1 MPRLDSSAIRR
12 VTYNPKTQKMN
23 VKFVGTGKQYTYV
36 GVPEDVYDDFI
47 DASSAGQFFND
58 NIKDDYIAVP
68 SEFVSSVRFDRP
80 NEDEFYESTDLME
93 LGLNVLTEQRSQD
106 WLDRLGTKGV
116 IQKDVTKDVS
126 SAILKDTG
134 VDLYPF
140 TTRGQGGLPVK
151 TPGEDPRMLGL
162 RMMQGYDNMV
172 RQPDGS
178 RVYAPPPPNVIPSQR
193 PNPTKYTKLTDLPP
207 GSPHNPGGQGAMP
220 REPFTDVPP
229 TTDPIKYMQQFNKA
243 NPKNLKPTPPTPQMR
258 PSLKESPVAL
268 TMAGFRKLS
277 DMLKNARGMAAD
289 PKYIPREVFRNKG
302 QR

>member
-93 LGLNVLTEQRSQD
+93 LGLSVLTEQVV
-106 WLDRLGTKGV
+106 G
-116 IQKDVTKDVS
+116 DVNS
-126 SAILKDTG
+126 
-134 VDLYPF
+134 F
-140 TTRGQGGLPVK
+140 GGKKVN
-151 TPGEDPRMLGL
+151 
-162 RMMQGYDNMV
+162 DNEMYT
-172 RQPDGS
+172 QADGS
-178 RVYAPPPPNVIPSQR
+178 KVFAGFPFPKPRPKINYFYYTDSKGNRYIQSDTPYRNVPDIPTEY
-193 PNPTKYTKLTDLPP
+193 PV
-207 GSPHNPGGQGAMP
+207 GGQGMVGGNIQ
-220 REPFTDVPP
+220 REPF
-229 TTDPIKYMQQFNKA
+229 
-243 NPKNLKPTPPTPQMR
+243 KPLPPTPQMR

>member
-93 LGLNVLTEQRSQD
+93 LGLSVLSEQVF
-106 WLDRLGTKGV
+106 G
-116 IQKDVTKDVS
+116 DVNS
-126 SAILKDTG
+126 
-134 VDLYPF
+134 F
-140 TTRGQGGLPVK
+140 GGK
-151 TPGEDPRMLGL
+151 KAN
-162 RMMQGYDNMV
+162 DNEMYT
-172 RQPDGS
+172 QADGS
-178 RVYAPPPPNVIPSQR
+178 KVFGYPYPKERPKINNFIYTDSNGKRYIGSDTPHRIVPDIPVNNSFS
-193 PNPTKYTKLTDLPP
+193 
-207 GSPHNPGGQGAMP
+207 GVGHIP
-220 REPFTDVPP
+220 REPYAP
-229 TTDPIKYMQQFNKA
+229 TP
-243 NPKNLKPTPPTPQMR
+243 PTPPTPQMR
-258 PSLKESPVAL
+258 PSLKESPIAL

-277 DMLKNARGMAAD
+277 DILKNARGMAAD

>member
-36 GVPEDVYDDFI
+36 GVPKDVYDDFI

-93 LGLNVLTEQRSQD
+93 LGLSVLSEQVV
-106 WLDRLGTKGV
+106 G
-116 IQKDVTKDVS
+116 DVNSFGGNKVNDNEMYTQADGSKVF
-126 SAILKDTG
+126 AGFPFPKPRPKINYYYYTNADTG
-134 VDLYPF
+134 KRYVVNDTPHREVPDIPVNNSF
-140 TTRGQGGLPVK
+140 SGETSVGGH
-151 TPGEDPRMLGL
+151 
-162 RMMQGYDNMV
+162 
-172 RQPDGS
+172 
-178 RVYAPPPPNVIPSQR
+178 I
-193 PNPTKYTKLTDLPP
+193 
-207 GSPHNPGGQGAMP
+207 P
-220 REPFTDVPP
+220 REP
-229 TTDPIKYMQQFNKA
+229 YA
-243 NPKNLKPTPPTPQMR
+243 PKPPTPQIR

>member
-93 LGLNVLTEQRSQD
+93 LGLSVLSEQVV
-106 WLDRLGTKGV
+106 G
-116 IQKDVTKDVS
+116 DVNS
-126 SAILKDTG
+126 
-134 VDLYPF
+134 F
-140 TTRGQGGLPVK
+140 GGKKVN
-151 TPGEDPRMLGL
+151 
-162 RMMQGYDNMV
+162 DNEMYT
-172 RQPDGS
+172 QADGS
-178 RVYAPPPPNVIPSQR
+178 KVFAGFPFPKPRPKIKLSVVADSNGKRYIQSDTPYRIMSDIPTEY
-193 PNPTKYTKLTDLPP
+193 PV
-207 GSPHNPGGQGAMP
+207 GGVGGVGGYIP
-220 REPFTDVPP
+220 REP
-229 TTDPIKYMQQFNKA
+229 YA
-243 NPKNLKPTPPTPQMR
+243 PKPPTPPTPKMR

-277 DMLKNARGMAAD
+277 DILKNARGMAAD

-302 QR
+302 QK